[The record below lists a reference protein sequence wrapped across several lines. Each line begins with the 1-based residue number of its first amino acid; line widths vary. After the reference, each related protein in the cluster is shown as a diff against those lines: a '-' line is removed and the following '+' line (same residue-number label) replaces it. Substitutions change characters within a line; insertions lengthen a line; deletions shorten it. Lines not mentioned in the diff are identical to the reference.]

1 MTDYAE
7 LRRLVT
13 EAGLREGRPFYYG
26 AHALLVLAC
35 FALAVVSLM
44 RWPGGWV
51 SLFVAAALAFAY
63 GQVAF
68 LGHDA
73 SHHQMFARRSS
84 EDVFCLACNLLIGFS
99 YSWWI
104 DKHTR
109 HHRAPNQ
116 VGMDPDMDVPLLAFS
131 PEQARAATGLKR
143 TIIRYQAFAFPVMLL
158 FEGIA
163 LRIASV
169 TYLWRGKARFPVAE
183 STLIAVHVIGY
194 VTFVLAVLP
203 FWEGMLFMG
212 VHQALFGLYLGAVF
226 APNHKG
232 MPVIPRGST
241 LDSLQRQLLTSRNV
255 RSHPITDFMFGGL
268 NYQIEHHL
276 FPRIPRSRLKEL
288 QRLVRAFC
296 AARGLLYHEVG
307 LFESIRETFTHLSRV
322 SASIQQEAGIVSCDD
337 DERAAAGRR
346 PVGQ

>member
-1 MTDYAE
+1 MTEYAE

-35 FALAVVSLM
+35 FVLAGVVLA

-51 SLFVAAALAFAY
+51 SLFVAGLLAFAY
-63 GQVAF
+63 AQVAF

-99 YSWWI
+99 YSWWT

-116 VGMDPDMDVPLLAFS
+116 IGMDPDIDMPLLAFS
-131 PEQARAATGLKR
+131 PEQARATTGLTR
-143 TIIRYQAFAFPVMLL
+143 TIVRYQAFVFPVMLL

-169 TYLWRGKARFPVAE
+169 VYLWRGKARFPVAE
-183 STLIAVHVIGY
+183 STLMAVHVIGY
-194 VTFVLAVLP
+194 ATFVFAVLP
-203 FWEGMLFMG
+203 FWQAMFLIG

-241 LDSLQRQLLTSRNV
+241 IDSLQRQLLTSRNV

-276 FPRIPRSRLKEL
+276 FPRIPRSRLKDL
-288 QRLVRAFC
+288 QRIVRAFC
-296 AARGLLYHEVG
+296 SARGLPYHEVG

-322 SASIQQEAGIVSCDD
+322 SASIQQEVGVVSRDD
-337 DERAAAGRR
+337 GDRAAARH
-346 PVGQ
+346 PPLGQ